1 MINEKTTIKDGSPET
16 FVEQAYEKSEQTSS

>member
-1 MINEKTTIKDGSPET
+1 MINEKTTIKDGIPKT